1 MSFDEG
7 LAVGLALGKKRFGGG
22 GGNDDKWTYP
32 ADWIQ
37 MPSPASNEVYCVG
50 TISLSTNR
58 TINVV
63 FEKYGVLDDSA
74 TIDWGD
80 GAVVN
85 VTHTT
90 VSHTYVDGTGHLTDS
105 GMEQFLIKVTM
116 QTPSKW
122 GGVEF
127 KRNSGTN
134 VFALALSFGFN
145 TEMSKNDN
153 TNTYSLHQVQLPN
166 ISDLTG
172 YLHLRNCYVLK
183 KIITPTKLTVIA
195 TGTLSNDYTLET
207 IDLSE
212 VISIGNNGIS
222 NWCRVAELDMPKLVS
237 ISNSGITYCFGL
249 REINAPLLTNVG
261 DYGLQN
267 NNSLSNFTYASGCT
281 FGTSACQYCYNLYP
295 NPAP

>member
-7 LAVGLALGKKRFGGG
+7 LAVGLALGKKRFSGGS
-22 GGNDDKWTYP
+22 DDKWAYP

-37 MPSPASNEVYCVG
+37 TPSPASNEVYCVG

-58 TINVV
+58 VINVM
-63 FEKYGVLDDSA
+63 FEKYGVIDDSA

-80 GAVVN
+80 GTVVN
-85 VTHTT
+85 VTNTT
-90 VSHTYVDGTGHLTDS
+90 MPHTYVDGTGHLTDS
-105 GMEQFLIKVTM
+105 GMEQYLIKVTM

-122 GGVEF
+122 GGVGF

-153 TNTYSLHQVQLPN
+153 TNGYSLHQVQLPN
-166 ISDLTG
+166 ITDLTG
-172 YLHLRNCYVLK
+172 YLHLRDCWVLK
-183 KIITPTKLTVIA
+183 KIITPTKLTVIGV
-195 TGTLSNDYTLET
+195 GTLVQLMSLES

-212 VISIGNNGIS
+212 VTTIGSACIS
-222 NWCRVAELDMPKLVS
+222 NCHRIAKLDMPKLTS
-237 ISNSGITYCFGL
+237 IGASGISYCYAL
-249 REINAPLLTNVG
+249 REINAPLLASVG
-261 DYGLQN
+261 DYGLN
-267 NNSLSNFTYASGCT
+267 NNYSLSKIIHAEGCT
-281 FGTSACQYCYNLYP
+281 FGTHATQNCYNLYP

>member
-7 LAVGLALGKKRFGGG
+7 LAVGLALGKKRFSGGG
-22 GGNDDKWTYP
+22 DSDKWTYP

-37 MPSPASNEVYCVG
+37 IPSPASNEVYCVA

-58 TINVV
+58 VINVM
-63 FEKYGVLDDSA
+63 FEKYGVIDDSA

-80 GAVVN
+80 GTVVN
-85 VTHTT
+85 VTNTEMP
-90 VSHTYVDGTGHLTDS
+90 HTYVDGTGHLTDS
-105 GMEQFLIKVTM
+105 GMEQYLIKVSM

-153 TNTYSLHQVQLPN
+153 TNEHSLHQVQLPN
-166 ISDLTG
+166 ITDLTG
-172 YLHLRNCYVLK
+172 YLHLRSCSALK
-183 KIITPTKLTVIA
+183 KIITPTKLTVIG
-195 TGTLSNDYTLET
+195 TGTLVQLMSLES

-212 VISIGNNGIS
+212 VTTIVGSGIS
-222 NWCRVAELDMPKLVS
+222 DCHRIAKLDMPKLTS
-237 ISNSGITYCFGL
+237 IGANGIMYCYAL
-249 REINAPLLTNVG
+249 REINAPLLASVG
-261 DYGLQN
+261 DYGLN
-267 NNSLSNFTYASGCT
+267 NNYSLSKITYADGCT
-281 FGTSACQYCYNLYP
+281 FGTHATQNCYNLYP